1 MRALMGTFLA
11 LMLALTAGCGDKN
24 DTTGKAATPSA
35 GAEKSSAAQS
45 GADQSG
51 ADQSG
56 ADQSGADQSGAAQSG
71 AAQSGAAQSGAAQSG
86 ADQSGADQS
95 GADQNKKYAECI
107 RAHGVPDF
115 PDPGPDGKFS
125 GDGAK
130 DLDRTKLMSAMQA
143 CQDLAA
149 GTEIG
154 QATTTMTAE
163 QVEQFRAY
171 AKCMRDNGVDLPDPD
186 PNDSVLSWAQSWQSK
201 VDTDAPTFKSAAE
214 ACKKQIDSLR

>member
-35 GAEKSSAAQS
+35 GAEKSSTAQS
-45 GADQSG
+45 GADQNG
-51 ADQSG
+51 ADQS
-56 ADQSGADQSGAAQSG
+56 
-71 AAQSGAAQSGAAQSG
+71 
-86 ADQSGADQS
+86 
-95 GADQNKKYAECI
+95 KKYAECI

-130 DLDRTKLMSAMQA
+130 NLDRTKLMSAMQA